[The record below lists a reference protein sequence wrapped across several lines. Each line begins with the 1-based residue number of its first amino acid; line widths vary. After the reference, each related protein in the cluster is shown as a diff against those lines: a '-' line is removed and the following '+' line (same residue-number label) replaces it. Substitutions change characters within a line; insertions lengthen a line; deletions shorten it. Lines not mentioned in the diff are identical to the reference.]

1 MKSFPACEK
10 FCAQTDYCLKYA
22 PLMRINTIII
32 IMEKY
37 DENIITNVLK
47 LFFFVSGNFQNFY
60 TT

>member
-10 FCAQTDYCLKYA
+10 FCAQTDCCLKYA
-22 PLMRINTIII
+22 SLMRINTIII

-37 DENIITNVLK
+37 DENIIANVLK